1 MIWLCRYKY
10 KKLRNISLPQIA
22 TAAKP
27 IEDYDIDVT
36 YMALFAEQYVDA
48 IFLPLILA
56 CTLANPLSCK
66 WLKLLINDKYDLNR
80 QLVCNFLIRT
90 IF

>member
-10 KKLRNISLPQIA
+10 KKLKTIAMPQIT

-27 IEDYDIDVT
+27 IEDYDVDVA
-36 YMALFAEQYVDA
+36 YMALFAEQFIDA
-48 IFLPLILA
+48 LFLPLIVI
-56 CTLANPLSCK
+56 CTIAHPLSCK
-66 WLKLLINDKYDLNR
+66 WLKLLINDKYDLDR
-80 QLVCNFLIRT
+80 HLVVDFFVRS